1 MDKTHLKVRGH
12 WMYRYRAVDRD
23 GETLDFMPF
32 ESRDTAAAKQFFAEA
47 LANKGIP
54 LQIVVDKT
62 VPLAANLFSSQDQTS
77 SLNCLRNQ
85 STKIST
91 SGRTDFL
98 ETGCIRKCASG
109 CGSGLPANRTPEASP
124 FSVLTSRENTRA

>member
-62 VPLAANLFSSQDQTS
+62 VPLAAKSVFIPRSSIFFKLLTQPVHKDLDLWS
-77 SLNCLRNQ
+77 YRFF
-85 STKIST
+85 
-91 SGRTDFL
+91 G
-98 ETGCIRKCASG
+98 
-109 CGSGLPANRTPEASP
+109 NR
-124 FSVLTSRENTRA
+124 LH